1 MCDDEMDRAGLRST
15 GPPSGRVIMGDWSS
29 SGWSKKVWLWLQI
42 GVAKGEV
49 TRIRCEECLQVGT
62 TKDA

>member
-29 SGWSKKVWLWLQI
+29 SGWSKKV
-42 GVAKGEV
+42 
-49 TRIRCEECLQVGT
+49 
-62 TKDA
+62 